1 MYHIPTA
8 YLIIGLLY
16 LFLPIVVWVTLRYQE
31 SYTAKLWCVGGGLL
45 AIGLLLI
52 AVRASIP
59 AVISYPVANSLCWI
73 GILMQAMSLRHALD
87 RTWRTD
93 YLAVLVLVWVL
104 VFEYFR
110 VVMQSA
116 ELRFA
121 WATAFFVMV
130 FCYIAYLAW
139 QVSIAHT
146 LRSGRWLGLVYLL
159 AATTL
164 ALRMARVLLNISEP
178 DAVAQGLD
186 SVLTVISGLLISVIG
201 SFAFVSM
208 FLERAAKKELVATEL
223 RVREE
228 ESRRLGEKIAQ
239 LERQRTLGVMSY
251 SFAHEL
257 SQPLTAILMDT
268 HSIRSGLS
276 AQPIDLKQITDS
288 LDDVER
294 SANLTV
300 MLIDR
305 IRSFIRPTKNTYDLV
320 DMKTLVR
327 DVKLLLAYDI
337 RTLNIT
343 FVWDFDEEPCAVHG
357 DKIQLSQIVLNVYRN
372 AIQSMAT
379 VNAQKIFVSLGNEG
393 SRVVLR
399 VRDSGPG
406 LDESLKDKFGQP
418 FLTTKSDGL
427 GVGLS
432 ISKTIAEIH
441 GGSLSISNAV
451 NGGAL
456 VELNLPAF
464 NP

>member
-1 MYHIPTA
+1 
-8 YLIIGLLY
+8 
-16 LFLPIVVWVTLRYQE
+16 
-31 SYTAKLWCVGGGLL
+31 
-45 AIGLLLI
+45 
-52 AVRASIP
+52 
-59 AVISYPVANSLCWI
+59 
-73 GILMQAMSLRHALD
+73 
-87 RTWRTD
+87 
-93 YLAVLVLVWVL
+93 
-104 VFEYFR
+104 
-110 VVMQSA
+110 
-116 ELRFA
+116 
-121 WATAFFVMV
+121 
-130 FCYIAYLAW
+130 
-139 QVSIAHT
+139 
-146 LRSGRWLGLVYLL
+146 
-159 AATTL
+159 
-164 ALRMARVLLNISEP
+164 
-178 DAVAQGLD
+178 
-186 SVLTVISGLLISVIG
+186 VLTVISGLLISVIG

-305 IRSFIRPTKNTYDLV
+305 IRSFIRPTKNTYDVV

-441 GGSLSISNAV
+441 GGSLSITNAV